1 MSEREY
7 FEHESENSFD
17 ENEYNVNRQSWLI

>member
-1 MSEREY
+1 MSEREH

-17 ENEYNVNRQSWLI
+17 ENEYNAKRQSWLI